1 MKNNTMVL
9 GIGLKKYC
17 LRRCTLDFDFFCFV
31 LFCSVFHFLA
41 ARLISSLIFLPAE
54 SEANVRR
61 AAVRYSAPEGGGC

>member
-1 MKNNTMVL
+1 MVL

-17 LRRCTLDFDFFCFV
+17 LRRCTLDFDFFVC
-31 LFCSVFHFLA
+31 LFCCVFHFLA

-54 SEANVRR
+54 SEANARR

>member
-17 LRRCTLDFDFFCFV
+17 LRRCTLDFDFFFV

-41 ARLISSLIFLPAE
+41 ARLISSLIFLPAQ
-54 SEANVRR
+54 SDANARR
-61 AAVRYSAPEGGGC
+61 AVVWYSAPEGGGC